1 MSLLSFDDL
10 PIFINGEKNEKAA
23 RVKQIAKIRA
33 ATYIISA
40 QTDASQTSTENSI
53 NNINNNKK
61 KNEEESGLSNSNA
74 RGKWSETERAN
85 FIRRRRGQRERT
97 NRQHSL
103 HAFQS
108 SRESAT
114 ERVVVLQ
121 ERFIPEFEQKKTTE
135 TSENDAKQRGDGRRE
150 RRSVQLVR
158 FEHADSILL
167 LPRDTKSTRE
177 YVRDGSFT
185 RF

>member
-1 MSLLSFDDL
+1 M
-10 PIFINGEKNEKAA
+10 
-23 RVKQIAKIRA
+23 KQIAKIRA

-135 TSENDAKQRGDGRRE
+135 TSENDAKQRGRWTKRTKIRSTCSFRARRFDTVITT
-150 RRSVQLVR
+150 RHKKYSGIRSGWQ
-158 FEHADSILL
+158 FYKILK
-167 LPRDTKSTRE
+167 R
-177 YVRDGSFT
+177 
-185 RF
+185 

>member
-1 MSLLSFDDL
+1 MICPFLLLLNGENNVKKLLSCEANRQNQSRHL
-10 PIFINGEKNEKAA
+10 
-23 RVKQIAKIRA
+23 
-33 ATYIISA
+33 ISA
-40 QTDASQTSTENSI
+40 QTDASQTSTKNSI